1 MSRPWMPLYV
11 ADYLADTSHLRI
23 AQSGAYLHLIMHYW
37 QKGSLPTDDAMLAS
51 IVRMTEKEWKAVK
64 PAIQPFFQDGWKHP
78 RIESELVKSD
88 AAYERRAQA
97 GKKGGEA
104 KAIGKQPP
112 SNARATKPPL
122 PKQSLSQSQ
131 EEAAASSSQAAD
143 AHSEL
148 RAECERATGW
158 HGLEGIGV
166 IAELIAE
173 GFDMDDRILPVMRDI
188 AADLK
193 KFGHPQ
199 PDKWAYCVKAIRD
212 PSRQVKAANKKVS
225 GVFVP
230 LGSDAWHEMLK
241 TKSESFLRSTLTKQE
256 GIEGVWNYGAH

>member
-37 QKGSLPTDDAMLAS
+37 QKGGLPTDDAMLAS
-51 IVRMTEKEWKAVK
+51 IVKMTDKEWKATK
-64 PAIQPFFQDGWKHP
+64 PAIQPFFQDGWKHA
-78 RIESELVKSD
+78 RIDLELQKSD

-104 KAIGKQPP
+104 KANGKQPP
-112 SNARATKPPL
+112 SNARAKRQPL
-122 PKQSLSQSQ
+122 PEQSLSQTQ
-131 EEAAASSSQAAD
+131 EEAAASSSQAAA
-143 AHSEL
+143 AHEEL
-148 RAECERATGW
+148 KAECELATGW
-158 HGLEGIGV
+158 RGVEGIGV
-166 IAELIAE
+166 IADLVAE
-173 GFDMDDRILPVMRDI
+173 GFDMDERILPIMRDI
-188 AADLK
+188 AGDLK

-212 PSRQVKAANKKVS
+212 PGRQVKPASKKVS

-230 LGSDAWHEMLK
+230 IDSDAWRELLK